1 MKRLFREKA
10 TNKKRLGL
18 GLLLFLLLTFNV
30 QLITVSHAE
39 APGRIVSLAP
49 SITEILYA
57 AGLEERIVGVTN
69 YCDYPPEAK
78 KKQKIGGMSNPS
90 LEAVVSLRP
99 DVVVMT
105 TNGNPKE
112 FEERLRSMNIR
123 THVFRAR
130 ATERLPEGIREMG
143 IALDEKE
150 KFDDLADKI
159 EGELELFRARKSGRG
174 KKVLFMIWPEPLM
187 VAGPGTAM
195 HDAITLLGATNIAGD
210 TKIQYPKYSIE
221 EIIRRSP
228 DIIFIGKASGME
240 SMEKVSVNFLKRIS
254 YVPAVKN
261 NKVFYVSDSLY
272 RLGPRIITGIEEMA
286 EYLKK

>member
-1 MKRLFREKA
+1 MRRSRQYIKNKA
-10 TNKKRLGL
+10 GFFALKL
-18 GLLLFLLLTFNV
+18 LLLFTLCSLLT
-30 QLITVSHAE
+30 TVSYAE
-39 APGRIVSLAP
+39 APARIISLAP
-49 SITEILYA
+49 SMTELLYA
-57 AGLEERIVGVTN
+57 VGLEDKIVGVTN
-69 YCDYPPEAK
+69 YCDYPEEAK
-78 KKQKIGGMSNPS
+78 KKQTIGGMSNPS

-99 DVVVMT
+99 DVVVMS

-123 THVFRAR
+123 TYVFRAR
-130 ATERLPEGIREMG
+130 DTDQLPESIREMG
-143 IALDEKE
+143 RALDEKE
-150 KFDDLADKI
+150 RFDSLAGRI
-159 EGELELFRARKSGRG
+159 EEALDGFRARKSGSG

-187 VAGPGTAM
+187 VAGPGTAI

-210 TKIQYPKYSIE
+210 TKVQYPKYSIE
-221 EIIRRSP
+221 EIIRRAP

-272 RLGPRIITGIEEMA
+272 RLGPRVIAGIEEMA
-286 EYLKK
+286 EYLK